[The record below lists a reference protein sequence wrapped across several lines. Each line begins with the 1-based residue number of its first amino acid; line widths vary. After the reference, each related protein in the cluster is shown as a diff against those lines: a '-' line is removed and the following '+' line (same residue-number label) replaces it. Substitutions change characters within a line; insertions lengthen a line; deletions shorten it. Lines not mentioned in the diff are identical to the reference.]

1 MSAIAVLTAVE
12 AANGLLSLAVNS
24 LVAMQKIN
32 TVLAKAQAENRDITE
47 EEWASVIS
55 DADAADIRLADA
67 IKAAEG
73 DT

>member
-1 MSAIAVLTAVE
+1 MSAVAILTAVE

-47 EEWASVIS
+47 EEWASVVS
-55 DADAADIRLADA
+55 DADAADKRLADA
-67 IKAAEG
+67 IKAAG
-73 DT
+73 G